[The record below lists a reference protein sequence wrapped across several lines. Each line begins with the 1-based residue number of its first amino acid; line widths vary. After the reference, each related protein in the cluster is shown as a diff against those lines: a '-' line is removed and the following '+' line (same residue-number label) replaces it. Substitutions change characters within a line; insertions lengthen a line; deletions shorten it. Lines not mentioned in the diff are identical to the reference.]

1 MAQNF
6 KIHSHRE
13 KNSIHLNLAGDFD
26 GNSACELLHVIKQ
39 LNGKKIPIYINTDGL
54 HKIYDFGCDVFRKK
68 LALVNDRPDLPVFI
82 GRYQAR
88 MAFQN

>member
-6 KIHSHRE
+6 RIHSHRS
-13 KNSIHLNLAGDFD
+13 KNSIHLDLAGDFD
-26 GNSACELLHVIKQ
+26 GNSACELLHAIEQ
-39 LNGKKIPIYINTDGL
+39 LNSKKIQLYINTDGL
-54 HKIYDFGCDVFRKK
+54 HKIHDFGCDVFKK
-68 LALVNDRPDLPVFI
+68 KFPLANDQSGTPILI